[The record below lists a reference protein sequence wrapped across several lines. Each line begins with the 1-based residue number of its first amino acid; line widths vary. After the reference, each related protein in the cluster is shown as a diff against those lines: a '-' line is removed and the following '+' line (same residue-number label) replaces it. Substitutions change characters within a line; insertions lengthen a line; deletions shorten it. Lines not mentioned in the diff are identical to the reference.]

1 MHCRFLTVLGFA
13 LLAGAMGTGASAAA
27 ESKPALVGDFR
38 DWHVYR
44 MGAGA
49 GRLCYALSEP
59 KQMNPAGANR
69 DQVSFLI
76 STWPGRRVR
85 NEPSVVPGYPYRPG
99 SKVQVQ
105 VGNERFDFFTRN
117 EGTNGGAWAEV
128 AADEARLVASLRKG
142 STVTVT
148 GTSTRGTLTRDSYSL
163 AGFSAA
169 LDRLDAEC
177 K

>member
-1 MHCRFLTVLGFA
+1 MKAKSFAALGVTLLLTLIG
-13 LLAGAMGTGASAAA
+13 AGAGGAA
-27 ESKPALVGDFR
+27 ETRPTLVGDFR

-44 MGAGA
+44 LGAGA

-59 KQMNPAGANR
+59 KQMNPSGANR

-76 STWPGRRVR
+76 STWPGRRVH

-105 VGNERFDFFTRN
+105 VGTDRFDFFTRN

-128 AADEARLVASLRKG
+128 AADEARLVAALRRG
-142 STVTVT
+142 STMTVT
-148 GTSTRGTLTRDSYSL
+148 GTSTRGTLTRDNYSL

-169 LDRLDAEC
+169 LDRLDEEC
-177 K
+177 R

>member
-1 MHCRFLTVLGFA
+1 MHVKSLTVVVCAVLAATLG
-13 LLAGAMGTGASAAA
+13 AGVAGETR
-27 ESKPALVGDFR
+27 PTLIGDFN

-44 MGAGA
+44 LGAGA
-49 GRLCYALSEP
+49 NRLCYALSEP
-59 KQMNPAGANR
+59 KQMNPSGANR

-85 NEPSVVPGYPYRPG
+85 NEPSINPGYPYRAG

-105 VGNERFDFFTRN
+105 VGNERFEFFTRN
-117 EGTNGGAWAEV
+117 EGTNGGAWAELP
-128 AADEARLVASLRKG
+128 ADEAKLVASLRRG
-142 STVTVT
+142 STMTVT
-148 GTSTRGTLTRDSYSL
+148 GTSTRGTLTQDNYTL

-177 K
+177 R

>member
-1 MHCRFLTVLGFA
+1 MRCRFLTVVGMA
-13 LLAGAMGTGASAAA
+13 LLAAVMGAGAVAAA
-27 ESKPALVGDFR
+27 ESRPTLVGDFR

-44 MGAGA
+44 LGAGA
-49 GRLCYALSEP
+49 ARLCYALSEP
-59 KQMNPAGANR
+59 KQMNPSGANR

-99 SKVQVQ
+99 SKAQVQ

-117 EGTNGGAWAEV
+117 EGTNGGAWAEA
-128 AADEARLVASLRKG
+128 AADEVRLIAALRKG
-142 STVTVT
+142 SAMTVT
-148 GTSTRGTLTRDSYSL
+148 GTSQRGTLTRDSYSL